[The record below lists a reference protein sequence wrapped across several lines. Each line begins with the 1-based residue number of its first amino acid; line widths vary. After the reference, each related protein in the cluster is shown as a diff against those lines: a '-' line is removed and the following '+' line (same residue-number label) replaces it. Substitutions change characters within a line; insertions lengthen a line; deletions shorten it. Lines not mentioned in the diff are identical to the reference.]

1 MMKIEKRIYEMNTF
15 YYTERKSREL
25 QFAVYKKIML

>member
-15 YYTERKSREL
+15 YYKRDFSREL
-25 QFAVYKKIML
+25 QFTVYKNALL